1 MTELTKE
8 ELLREIEDRL
18 LFEIDVTLE
27 KQGLRVMGEHQA
39 AVTIS
44 CYTNALR
51 LLREVFL
58 DRHKTVAE
66 ISEDYARD
74 CQGNKGWTP

>member
-8 ELLREIEDRL
+8 EILREIEDRL

-58 DRHKTVAE
+58 GMDR
-66 ISEDYARD
+66 
-74 CQGNKGWTP
+74 KGTKAKVTYVLEES

>member
-1 MTELTKE
+1 MIELTKE
-8 ELLREIEDRL
+8 EILREIEDRL

-51 LLREVFL
+51 LLREVYL
-58 DRHKTVAE
+58 DTGLEGRLKNEGAVFGHG
-66 ISEDYARD
+66 SYPG
-74 CQGNKGWTP
+74 Q